1 MAQTLQK
8 GQTADPGLRPGMAVE
23 VLSLENSLIRVTRV
37 ESYQNGAVILRDAKG
52 DNLPRMVYNQELKL
66 RFFHNGEG
74 TLLLGR
80 ICGSTDQIWKVDRME
95 SKFFKEQRAFFR
107 QRMTTRALG
116 KCHRRSARG
125 VVAKEGY
132 PCRVLDVS
140 AGGAAA
146 PQRRDLCPG
155 GPAGDHRAGAHP
167 VHGAVHLPVPGAP
180 GRGAGAGAGAVRLP
194 VRGPAAQGTG
204 PAPGGH
210 LHRPAGGDPAAK
222 GTGGPVGPP
231 VLRWDTR
238 SMENTRP
245 RRNRRGRAFLRL
257 GACIRHFDGSGR
269 LSTGRFAPL

>member
-116 KCHRRSARG
+116 RCHRRSARG

-140 AGGAAA
+140 AGGLLLLSGEIFA
-146 PQRRDLCPG
+146 L
-155 GPAGDHRAGAHP
+155 GDRLVITGLELTPSMEPFTFQCQVRRAGARE
-167 VHGAVHLPVPGAP
+167 
-180 GRGAGAGAGAVRLP
+180 RGLVRYGCQFEAL
-194 VRGPAAQGTG
+194 
-204 PAPGGH
+204 
-210 LHRPAGGDPAAK
+210 
-222 GTGGPVGPP
+222 
-231 VLRWDTR
+231 
-238 SMENTRP
+238 RP
-245 RRNRRGRAFLRL
+245 REQDRL
-257 GACIRHFDGSGR
+257 LEAIFTVQREEIRLQMELAAR
-269 LSTGRFAPL
+269 

>member
-140 AGGAAA
+140 AGGLLLLSGEIFA
-146 PQRRDLCPG
+146 L
-155 GPAGDHRAGAHP
+155 GDRLVITGLELTPSMEPFTFQCQVRRAGARE
-167 VHGAVHLPVPGAP
+167 
-180 GRGAGAGAGAVRLP
+180 RGLVRYGCQFEAL
-194 VRGPAAQGTG
+194 
-204 PAPGGH
+204 
-210 LHRPAGGDPAAK
+210 
-222 GTGGPVGPP
+222 
-231 VLRWDTR
+231 
-238 SMENTRP
+238 RP
-245 RRNRRGRAFLRL
+245 REQDRL
-257 GACIRHFDGSGR
+257 LKAIFTVQREEIRLQKEQAAR
-269 LSTGRFAPL
+269 